1 MKELERYVK
10 QLFRQQADTA
20 EMRDLKE
27 EILSNMQAQKADLMA
42 QGLSEDEAIRQVKN
56 SLPSLDGL
64 VEDQQLT
71 WVDRYHTDCLRA
83 MLLTSIVYWILILP
97 TQVLSWA
104 QSNWFFQAKWYLL
117 FGMVITLILAVAY
130 WIQKSLHQ
138 DRAERRAIS
147 ECRRKVALVWK
158 FWGALVAVI
167 LLTEIGVYWASDIWF
182 HRPLHLPHINGPWSL
197 AVTLLPFYL
206 LALTA
211 LVPLTAAQFPK
222 MLQKQRKEPD
232 DEA

>member
-56 SLPSLDGL
+56 SLPSLDGM

-83 MLLTSIVYWILILP
+83 TLLSSIVYWILILP
-97 TQVLSWA
+97 TQVLTWA
-104 QSNWFFQAKWYLL
+104 QSKWYLL
-117 FGMVITLILAVAY
+117 FGVGITLIFAVAY
-130 WIQKSLHQ
+130 WVQKSLHQ
-138 DRAERRAIS
+138 DRAELRTIS
-147 ECRRKVALVWK
+147 ECRRKVDLVWK
-158 FWGALVAVI
+158 FWGALVAVM
-167 LLTEIGVYWASDIWF
+167 LLTGMGVYWASDIWF
-182 HRPLHLPHINGPWSL
+182 HRPLHLPRINGPWSL
-197 AVTLLPFYL
+197 ALTLLPFYL

-211 LVPLTAAQFPK
+211 LVPLTVAQFPK